1 MFKCS
6 RVYWD
11 NFNTKEDVVVNQ
23 GGTSSGKTYSI
34 LQVLYSIA
42 ISEKCTI
49 TVVGQDIPNL
59 KVGALRDAL
68 EIFENSSE
76 LKSLVKSYN
85 KTDRIF
91 EFNSGSIME
100 FKSYGNPQDAKS
112 GKRDYLF
119 VNEAN
124 GIPFDI
130 YTELA
135 LRTRKRVFLDYNPNS
150 EFWVHQKVIGQP
162 NTTLIISDH
171 RHNPFLS
178 DKVREKI
185 ENLKNIDLE
194 LWKVYARGMTGKIE
208 GLIFRNWNV
217 VDEIP
222 ANAELIARGM
232 DFGFTNDP
240 TAVMSVYR
248 MDGELWINEDLYQ
261 TNLTN
266 KMIYDNL
273 PNKLGMFIGDSAEPK
288 SIAELRGYGLNIMGA
303 DKGGDSIRTSIDI
316 LKRFRLNVTKGSINL
331 IKELNSYKWK
341 VDKHTGTNINEPVD
355 FMNHGIDAIR
365 YVALNK
371 LKHRGAASVQFT

>member
-1 MFKCS
+1 MFQCS
-6 RVYWD
+6 SVYLA
-11 NFNTKEDVVVNQ
+11 NYNSKADVVVNQ

-34 LQVLYSIA
+34 IQVLFSIA
-42 ISEKCTI
+42 VSEKAVI

-68 EIFENSSE
+68 EIYDNSPE
-76 LKSLVKSYN
+76 LKSLVRSYN

-91 EFNSGSIME
+91 DFNSGSIME
-100 FKSYGNPQDAKS
+100 FKSYGNSQDAKS

-119 VNEAN
+119 INEAN
-124 GIPFDI
+124 GIPFEI

-135 LRTRKRVFLDYNPNS
+135 LRTRVRVFLDYNPNT

-162 NTTLIISDH
+162 NVELLISDH

-185 ENLKNIDLE
+185 EGLKDIDLD

-208 GLIFRNWNV
+208 GLIFRNW
-217 VDEIP
+217 DYCDKIP
-222 ANAELIARGM
+222 DNAELIARGL

-240 TAVMSVYR
+240 TSVVAVYR
-248 MDGELWINEDLYQ
+248 MDGELWIDEELYQ

-266 KMIYDNL
+266 KQIYDSI
-273 PNKLGMFIGDSAEPK
+273 PKQGKYIADSAEPK
-288 SIAELRGYGLNIMGA
+288 SIAELRGYGLNIDGANKGA
-303 DKGGDSIRTSIDI
+303 DSIKNSIDI
-316 LKRFRLNVTKGSINL
+316 LKRFRLNVTRRSANL

-341 VDKHTGTNINEPVD
+341 VDKTTGNPVNEPVD
-355 FMNHGIDAIR
+355 FMNHAIDALR

-371 LKHRGAASVQFT
+371 LQHRGHASVQF